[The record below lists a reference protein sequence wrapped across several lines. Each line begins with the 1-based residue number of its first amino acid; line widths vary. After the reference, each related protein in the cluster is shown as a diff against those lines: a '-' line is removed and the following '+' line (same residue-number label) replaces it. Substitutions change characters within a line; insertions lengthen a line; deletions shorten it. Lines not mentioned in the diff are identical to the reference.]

1 MDDEGGR
8 GVREVGMY
16 SYISGMSLGSILEVE
31 LMGPADVWNVADKEV
46 SCGSVRPIEY
56 AISRSMMI

>member
-8 GVREVGMY
+8 GARGVGMC
-16 SYISGMSLGSILEVE
+16 SCISGMSLGSVLEVE

-46 SCGSVRPIEY
+46 SCEGVRPIGY
-56 AISRSMMI
+56 SVGWSVMS